1 MSSLL
6 NSIDFQ
12 YIIGA
17 LLKIAIFWIFIMLV
31 VAYTVYAE
39 RRVLAVIQNRLGP
52 NRVGWQGL
60 LQPFADLLKFI
71 FKEDIIPLAVN
82 KSLYVLAPI
91 IVLIPAMMVLIVYP
105 FGPDVPLPF
114 ASQISQLLND
124 VGGWL
129 GMNWNIQLT
138 RINLYVTNMNV
149 GLLYVFAMTG
159 LGVYGIFIGG
169 WASNS
174 KYSLLGGLRSSAQM
188 ISYELAL
195 SLSVVAVLIQA
206 GTLDLAE
213 IVNLQSGTYL
223 GFIPKWNVF
232 SGWMA
237 LPCII
242 AFGIYLISAIA
253 ETNRVPF
260 DLPEA
265 ETELVAG
272 FHTEYSSL
280 KFALFFM
287 AEYVNMMTVSVLA
300 TTLFLGGWNGPWVKD
315 IPWLGPVYFLA
326 KVFFFLFLYIWL
338 RGTLPRFRYDQLMNF
353 GWKVLLPA
361 ALFNIILAS
370 VIGILFL

>member
-105 FGPDVPLPF
+105 FGPEVPLPF